1 MSQDV
6 NQDVVHWGH
15 KCVKV
20 WVAQVN
26 LINCVMGGWVNNSH
40 NYLQGDD
47 LGRGTLSSLT
57 HVINHLQPVY
67 SQIKLQLN
75 WLFRVITHYVPI
87 RKSFN
92 CYQNKLKF
100 LSIYSKL
107 HYSVLYVILAIYTLI
122 NHITASCLI
131 ICRTSFCCQ
140 NRSDSSGYW
149 HGTFWDVLCCLASEH
164 WLQIL

>member
-1 MSQDV
+1 M
-6 NQDVVHWGH
+6 
-15 KCVKV
+15 
-20 WVAQVN
+20 AQVN

-92 CYQNKLKF
+92 CYQNKLKTWNF
-100 LSIYSKL
+100 LAFTQSY
-107 HYSVLYVILAIYTLI
+107 
-122 NHITASCLI
+122 I
-131 ICRTSFCCQ
+131 IVCC
-140 NRSDSSGYW
+140 
-149 HGTFWDVLCCLASEH
+149 T
-164 WLQIL
+164 